1 MVKGVPLYA
10 EVIEKGIGNFL
21 HDPTKA
27 DPKRI
32 HYE

>member
-1 MVKGVPLYA
+1 MVKGVPRYA

-21 HDPTKA
+21 HDPAKA

-32 HYE
+32 YYE